1 MLFWHGNNHCYNR
14 NIISPGFIRME
25 ALCWWI
31 IVTEYRAFEV
41 QKRTVHLRNVRSR
54 PSPQIFILFF
64 LVLYHVNL
72 FGSDRSTT
80 EPDQNL
86 VKKKNA
92 ASNKNFDKKSFFKN
106 LNRFSIKFKEKKIPY
121 CEDKF
126 NVNIILHSLQTNLS
140 FFSSLPLFS
149 TLF

>member
-1 MLFWHGNNHCYNR
+1 MPLLSCSVFFCNMYNKTRTGARRSMLFWHGNNHCYNR

-80 EPDQNL
+80 QPDQNL
-86 VKKKNA
+86 LRKKKC
-92 ASNKNFDKKSFFKN
+92 KKQEEEFWHEIVF
-106 LNRFSIKFKEKKIPY
+106 
-121 CEDKF
+121 
-126 NVNIILHSLQTNLS
+126 
-140 FFSSLPLFS
+140 
-149 TLF
+149 